1 MPGIQGKENGKEGNI
16 VLNTW
21 FQSILVNETA
31 ATFSL
36 GTFLACTAASLVLG
50 LATAVIYMYR
60 NTYTK
65 GFVVTLVLMP
75 AIVQMVIMLVN
86 GNLGT
91 GVAVMGA
98 FSLVRFRSVPGTAK
112 EISSIFLAM
121 AVGLATGMGYI
132 GIAALFVVVIGA
144 VNTIFTVSRFG
155 EKHTQE
161 RALRITI
168 PESLDYTEVFDEIF
182 EKYLKR
188 WELIQVKTTN
198 MGSLFRLEYQV
209 VLKEQKDE
217 KRLIDAI
224 RCRNGNLE
232 ILSSRAAIVREE
244 L

>member
-1 MPGIQGKENGKEGNI
+1 M
-16 VLNTW
+16 LNHL
-21 FQSILVNETA
+21 FQSILVEETV
-31 ATFSL
+31 TIFSI
-36 GTFLACTAASLVLG
+36 GTFLACMAASLLLG
-50 LATAVIYMYR
+50 VVIAGIYMFR

-65 GFVVTLVLMP
+65 GFVVTLALMP

-132 GIAALFVVVIGA
+132 GIAAFFVIIMGVANI
-144 VNTIFTVSRFG
+144 IFTVSKFG
-155 EKHTQE
+155 ENPANMK
-161 RALRITI
+161 ALRITI
-168 PESLDYTEVFDEIF
+168 PESLDYTNVFDEVF
-182 EKYLKR
+182 AQYLKR

-198 MGSLFRLEYQV
+198 MGSLFKLEYQI
-209 VLKEQKDE
+209 VLKNTEDE
-217 KRLIDAI
+217 KKLMDDL

-232 ILSSRAAIVREE
+232 ILCSRSATGREE

>member
-1 MPGIQGKENGKEGNI
+1 M
-16 VLNTW
+16 LNSW
-21 FQSILVNETA
+21 FQSILVNETTA
-31 ATFSL
+31 AFSL

-50 LATAVIYMYR
+50 IVIAVIYMYR

-65 GFVVTLVLMP
+65 GFVVTLALMP

-98 FSLVRFRSVPGTAK
+98 FSLVRFRSVPGTAR

-132 GIAALFVVVIGA
+132 GIAALFVVVICA
-144 VNTIFTVSRFG
+144 ADTIFTVSRFG
-155 EKHTQE
+155 EKQTRE

-168 PESLDYTEVFDEIF
+168 PESLDYTEVFEEIF
-182 EKYLKR
+182 EQYLKR
-188 WELIQVKTTN
+188 WELVQVKTTN
-198 MGSLFRLEYQV
+198 MGSLFRLDYQV
-209 VLKEQKDE
+209 VLKNRKEE
-217 KRLIDAI
+217 KKMIDDL

-232 ILSSRAAIVREE
+232 ILCSRTAIVREE